1 MRVTFISWGTIVSG
15 LTVFS
20 LRVVCAQVIY
30 LRSLPPRDTEV
41 SCTLVIT
48 ISNSYMKGTTFS
60 TISPVKEIPMPIRL
74 TLALP
79 VAHWFAALTLFQ
91 GSPGSPGPC
100 CLTAHAKFGLVFPKA
115 TVVGLG
121 PWRHCARES
130 SSGAYTPP
138 ESSAKLIVSSVP
150 HLHQ

>member
-1 MRVTFISWGTIVSG
+1 
-15 LTVFS
+15 
-20 LRVVCAQVIY
+20 
-30 LRSLPPRDTEV
+30 
-41 SCTLVIT
+41 
-48 ISNSYMKGTTFS
+48 
-60 TISPVKEIPMPIRL
+60 MPIRL
-74 TLALP
+74 TLALA
-79 VAHWFAALTLFQ
+79 VAHWLAALTLFQ

-100 CLTAHAKFGLVFPKA
+100 CLTAHAKFGLIFPKA

-150 HLHQ
+150 HLHQKSQTSKPNFNDTVKPPIIPGGRE